1 MKRKILS
8 IFLCSLML
16 AGGICGC
23 GHDDDSNINSDSSSQ
38 VVHVDGTFDIE
49 EVRKNI
55 NIKGYHFEVPMKLK
69 DLEKGLKYEFVGEE
83 FDDGLYK
90 VVISDDNELILES
103 LAADVH
109 KISKKAYLYNIAVT
123 DSNSDVAGI
132 VPFVSTKEDVLEKF
146 GKPDYIENYD
156 ILGDEKETYKYG
168 LFGQNDGFKS
178 KGKFMNIGFN
188 SSDVIEAIVVNY
200 LE

>member
-8 IFLCSLML
+8 VFLCSLML

-55 NIKGYHFEVPMKLK
+55 NIKGYHFEVPMKLE

-83 FDDGLYK
+83 FDDGLY
-90 VVISDDNELILES
+90 NQ
-103 LAADVH
+103 
-109 KISKKAYLYNIAVT
+109 
-123 DSNSDVAGI
+123 GI
-132 VPFVSTKEDVLEKF
+132 VRGNCYKRNKKHIFNNYINNKYHSLYFYQKRKEMHHPLELF
-146 GKPDYIENYD
+146 
-156 ILGDEKETYKYG
+156 KYCPK
-168 LFGQNDGFKS
+168 LNFS
-178 KGKFMNIGFN
+178 
-188 SSDVIEAIVVNY
+188 
-200 LE
+200 

>member
-8 IFLCSLML
+8 LFLCSVMLM
-16 AGGICGC
+16 GSVCGC
-23 GHDDDSNINSDSSSQ
+23 ESKTDEQSSSSK

-109 KISKKAYLYNIAVT
+109 KISKKAYLYNVVT
-123 DSNSDVAGI
+123 ASI
-132 VPFVSTKEDVLEKF
+132 
-146 GKPDYIENYD
+146 IE
-156 ILGDEKETYKYG
+156 
-168 LFGQNDGFKS
+168 
-178 KGKFMNIGFN
+178 
-188 SSDVIEAIVVNY
+188 
-200 LE
+200 